1 MSPIFSIDKLG
12 FPFQTENPFL
22 FCAHHKDA
30 YPKGEKDLGPAAS
43 LAGRNLGNDF
53 TVRNGY
59 RMYHGHRVPG
69 FPEHPHCGFETVTV
83 TLRGYVD
90 HSDSLGSAGRYGNG
104 DVQWMTAGSGCQHAE
119 MFPLIH
125 QDTENPLELFQ
136 IWLNLPRK
144 DKFTEPAYTMFWSE
158 EIPGVIT
165 ADARGNECIVRV
177 IAGSFQGMQAPKP
190 PAASWA
196 ADAAHHV
203 RILVIRMNPDA
214 ELLLPGVSESL
225 SRSLYFYDGDE
236 ITVGGSRVAPYHRI
250 RLAGDADVTIKAGS
264 GRCFLLL
271 LEGEPISEPVV
282 QYRSFVMNSERE
294 IQEAFRDY
302 QRTGFGGWPWSVPDP
317 VHDTGT
323 VRFAR
328 YADGTTEQRDPNLP
342 VQ

>member
-1 MSPIFSIDKLG
+1 MSPIFSIDKLD

-22 FCAHHKDA
+22 FCVHHKDA

-69 FPEHPHCGFETVTV
+69 FPEHPHRGFETVTV

-104 DVQWMTAGSGCQHAE
+104 DVQWITAGSGCQHAE

-144 DKFTEPAYTMFWSE
+144 DKITEPAYTMFWSE
-158 EIPGVIT
+158 EIPGVVT

-177 IAGSFQGMQAPKP
+177 IAGSFQGMQASES

-196 ADAAHHV
+196 ADTAHHV
-203 RILVIRMNPDA
+203 KILVIRMNPDA
-214 ELLLPGVSESL
+214 ELFLPGVSESL
-225 SRSLYFYDGDE
+225 SRSLYFYDDDE
-236 ITVGGSRVAPYHRI
+236 ITVGGSRIAPYHRI
-250 RLAGDADVTIKAGS
+250 RLAGDADVTIKAEN

-271 LEGEPISEPVV
+271 LEGEPISEQVV
-282 QYRSFVMNSERE
+282 QYGPFVMNSERE

-302 QRTGFGGWPWSVPDP
+302 QRTGFGGWPWSVPVP

-328 YADGTTEQRDPNLP
+328 YADGTTERRDPNLP